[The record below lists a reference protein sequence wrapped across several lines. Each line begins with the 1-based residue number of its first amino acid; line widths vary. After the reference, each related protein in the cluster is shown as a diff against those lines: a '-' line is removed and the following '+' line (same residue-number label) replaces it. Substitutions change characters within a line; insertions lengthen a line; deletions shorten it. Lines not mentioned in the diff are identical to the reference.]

1 MNEGYRTILHSSAPS
16 YRRRSRG
23 NAGRERQS
31 DTGSTPGLGS
41 KKLERRRVEG
51 RGKPASYSV
60 LSPNEACQVFA
71 APMSLKSTPPLAL
84 SSFADSTMVIV
95 TALGSTL

>member
-1 MNEGYRTILHSSAPS
+1 MKGTERSSTAPLLPTVAA
-16 YRRRSRG
+16 RGGTQGGRG
-23 NAGRERQS
+23 NQIPSAWI
-31 DTGSTPGLGS
+31 GS
-41 KKLERRRVEG
+41 KKLDRRWVEV
-51 RGKPASYSV
+51 RDKPASYSV

-71 APMSLKSTPPLAL
+71 AAMSLKSTPPLAL

>member
-1 MNEGYRTILHSSAPS
+1 MKGTGRSTALLLRTVAA
-16 YRRRSRG
+16 RGGTQGGRG
-23 NAGRERQS
+23 NQIPSARLDRLEEAR
-31 DTGSTPGLGS
+31 
-41 KKLERRRVEG
+41 KKMVEG
-51 RGKPASYSV
+51 RDKLASRSA
-60 LSPNEACQVFA
+60 LSPNEASQVFA

>member
-1 MNEGYRTILHSSAPS
+1 MRYRQHAW
-16 YRRRSRG
+16 R
-23 NAGRERQS
+23 
-31 DTGSTPGLGS
+31 GS
-41 KKLERRRVEG
+41 KRARKKKMEG
-51 RGKPASYSV
+51 RDKLASCSV